1 MWQNI
6 IAARLLGIYA
16 VVKDMSLMVND
27 QVDGYAKF
35 QIKRLG
41 LTEAG
46 TFTVSIQPLDANIVE
61 FGTPLVFTDLEL
73 LETRFDSISYLL
85 DAGIESGTE
94 YRYLLS
100 VNNDGVID
108 SDTITKIYGSEV
120 VIFYDD
126 CETMDNWTSNKWANT
141 TEDFVSPENSITDSP
156 GGDYQEAETNIIE
169 LDTIIDLT
177 NANMAFLKFW
187 TKWEIEEGYD
197 YAQLLIKDTDVGN
210 WTPLTGRFTS
220 LGNGYQDLG
229 KPVYDGFKG
238 WVKEEIDL
246 TDFAG
251 KKVKFRFLLRSDN
264 YVNEDGYYYDDFT
277 VSVVSALT
285 GIELPEE
292 IGGLFISSAYPNP
305 TNDVFSLQYELE
317 KNEGAK
323 VELFNAVG
331 SLISTTFIDDRKGV
345 LSINLNAQPNGVY
358 YYRLSNGTRQS
369 KTLKIIKF

>member
-1 MWQNI
+1 
-6 IAARLLGIYA
+6 
-16 VVKDMSLMVND
+16 
-27 QVDGYAKF
+27 
-35 QIKRLG
+35 
-41 LTEAG
+41 LTEAD
-46 TFTVSIQPLDANIVE
+46 TFTVSIQPLDDYIIEV
-61 FGTPLVFTDLEL
+61 GDPILITDMEL
-73 LETRFDSISYLL
+73 FETRNDSISYLL

-94 YRYLLS
+94 YKYLLS
-100 VNNDGVID
+100 VNNDGLVD

-120 VIFYDD
+120 VVFYDD

-141 TEDFVSPENSITDSP
+141 TEDFVSPENSVTDSP
-156 GGDYQEAETNIIE
+156 GSDYQESETNIIE
-169 LDTIIDLT
+169 LDTAIDLT
-177 NANMAFLKFW
+177 NANMAFLRFW

-197 YAQLLIKDTDVGN
+197 YAQLLIKDIDAGN

-238 WVKEEIDL
+238 WVKEEINL

-264 YVNEDGYYYDDFT
+264 YVNEDGYYFDDFT

-292 IGGLFISSAYPNP
+292 TGGLFISSAYPNP
-305 TNDVFSLQYELE
+305 TNDVFTLQYELK

-331 SLISTTFIDDRKGV
+331 SLIATTFIDDRKGV

-358 YYRLSNGTRQS
+358 YYRLSNGSQQS